1 MDVIFKSWY
10 TIWLEWLM
18 NGIPHP
24 FLLILIVL
32 SSFILVLLIV
42 ISIFSA
48 ILTVSWIYV
57 KTVSFLTDILYFILR
72 QIRQI
77 NALSFQNR
85 NIISDRIVQQKSVSA
100 QIKAKS
106 VASAKSPSSAIQKQ
120 HASAV
125 TERLQLGFCKKH
137 SFAELNLHPKQ
148 FTRDILYINK
158 NTQSKEAPYLQ
169 RPYLRFRDRLFVR
182 TRIPPGVEIYT
193 VFPEG
198 DDVPIPQW
206 PHSPAKTSGYP
217 TPKQALTPPP
227 SSRLSEAD
235 ATGHRTPPLSP
246 ISDHS
251 SNNNTPPTEQL

>member
-1 MDVIFKSWY
+1 MEVIFKSWY

-24 FLLILIVL
+24 FLLILIAL

-42 ISIFSA
+42 VSIFSA
-48 ILTVSWIYV
+48 ILTVAWLYA
-57 KTVSFLTDILYFILR
+57 KTVSFLTDILYFIIR

-77 NALSFQNR
+77 NSLSFSNR
-85 NIISDRIVQQKSVSA
+85 NRITDRSVQPKSVSTLV
-100 QIKAKS
+100 KAKT
-106 VASAKSPSSAIQKQ
+106 VASAKTPPSTIQKHDASAI
-120 HASAV
+120 

-158 NTQSKEAPYLQ
+158 NTHSKEAPYLQ
-169 RPYLRFRDRLFVR
+169 RPYLRFRDRLFLR
-182 TRIPPGVEIYT
+182 TRIPPGVELYT

-198 DDVPIPQW
+198 DDAPILQW
-206 PHSPAKTSGYP
+206 PHSPPKTSGYP

-227 SSRLSEAD
+227 SSRISEAD
-235 ATGHRTPPLSP
+235 ATGSE
-246 ISDHS
+246 
-251 SNNNTPPTEQL
+251 NTSTFTNL

>member
-48 ILTVSWIYV
+48 ILTISWIYV

-106 VASAKSPSSAIQKQ
+106 VASAKSPSSAIQKH

-148 FTRDILYINK
+148 FTRDILYVA
-158 NTQSKEAPYLQ
+158 S
-169 RPYLRFRDRLFVR
+169 
-182 TRIPPGVEIYT
+182 
-193 VFPEG
+193 
-198 DDVPIPQW
+198 
-206 PHSPAKTSGYP
+206 
-217 TPKQALTPPP
+217 
-227 SSRLSEAD
+227 LSC
-235 ATGHRTPPLSP
+235 
-246 ISDHS
+246 I
-251 SNNNTPPTEQL
+251 